1 MNTFYTFF
9 WQEMRICAYLSRDKH
24 LAKIFSNATNGNGNR
39 GGNCDIYRVM
49 ASQLFGVELVTDI
62 MRSQAKTLTLAI
74 LYGMV
79 LLIEA
84 LSLYTSFL

>member
-1 MNTFYTFF
+1 
-9 WQEMRICAYLSRDKH
+9 MRICAYLSRDKH
-24 LAKIFSNATNGNGNR
+24 LAKIFSNARNGNGNNI
-39 GGNCDIYRVM
+39 GNGDIYRVM

-79 LLIEA
+79 
-84 LSLYTSFL
+84 